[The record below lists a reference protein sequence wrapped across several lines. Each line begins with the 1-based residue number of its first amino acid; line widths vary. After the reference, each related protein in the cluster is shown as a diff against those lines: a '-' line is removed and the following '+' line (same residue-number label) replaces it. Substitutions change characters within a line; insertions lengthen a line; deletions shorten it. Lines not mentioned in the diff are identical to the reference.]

1 MISVTDTISIREDE
15 LDERF
20 VRAPGP
26 GGQNVNKVAT
36 AVQLRFDAANSPNL
50 PAAVYRRLVP
60 LAGSRMTRAGIVVIL
75 ASRFRSQEQNRRDA
89 LERLLALIREASIPP
104 RHRRPTKPTRG
115 SRERRLGAKKHR
127 SDIKK
132 GRGDARDL
140 D

>member
-60 LAGSRMTRAGIVVIL
+60 LAGSRMTRAGIVVIV

-89 LERLLALIREASIPP
+89 LERLLALIREASVPP

-127 SDIKK
+127 SGIKK

>member
-60 LAGSRMTRAGIVVIL
+60 LAGSRMTRAGIVVIV